1 MNPYTEFQQM
11 LNYIADN
18 ISNLFDI
25 VLQGRDIPKNAFI
38 FVDNNHFFQWIL
50 KNNYKKTMATSTA
63 AQLVH

>member
-25 VLQGRDIPKNAFI
+25 VLQGRDIPKNTFI

-50 KNNYKKTMATSTA
+50 KK
-63 AQLVH
+63 

>member
-25 VLQGRDIPKNAFI
+25 VLQGRDIPKNTI